1 MILKKKQ
8 KLKFFSKWK
17 MRFLLFLSTFKTK
30 KERQERGVI
39 YDE

>member
-1 MILKKKQ
+1 
-8 KLKFFSKWK
+8 